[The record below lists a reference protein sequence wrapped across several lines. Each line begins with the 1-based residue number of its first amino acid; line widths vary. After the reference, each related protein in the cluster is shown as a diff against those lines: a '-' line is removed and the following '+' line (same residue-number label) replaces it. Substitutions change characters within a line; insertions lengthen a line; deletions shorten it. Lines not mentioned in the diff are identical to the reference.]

1 VKRINA
7 KPVMELKYSKK
18 RKLLRLR
25 LTKVLQMVRNMYS
38 MAKLMNTQALNQEM

>member
-7 KPVMELKYSKK
+7 RPVMELKYSKK

-25 LTKVLQMVRNMYS
+25 LIKVLQMVRNTYS
-38 MAKLMNTQALNQEM
+38 MERPMSTQDLNQEM